1 MATMNNLQTAFGNP
15 SAANRS
21 TRLLRLAAVAMLLG
35 GGAAGALAQY
45 KIVGPDGKVTYTD
58 KPPTAADIRMDN
70 SAPAASNGNAAGG
83 MPYETRQATAKYPVT
98 LYAAKSCAA
107 CDQARD
113 ALRKRGV
120 PFNEYSITLD
130 ADIAALQARFASTTL
145 PVITIGTQTMKG
157 YSSNDLQAY
166 LDAAGYPAQ
175 ARLTGYRWPQAVAL
189 APPAVTTT
197 AATPATAAPSAPAPL
212 LPPPSKSGIQF

>member
-1 MATMNNLQTAFGNP
+1 MATMNHLQTALANP
-15 SAANRS
+15 SAANRA
-21 TRLLRLAAVAMLLG
+21 TGLLRLAAVAMLLG
-35 GGAAGALAQY
+35 GGAASALAQY

-58 KPPTAADIRMDN
+58 KPPTPADIRLDN
-70 SAPAASNGNAAGG
+70 GAPAATNGNATGG
-83 MPYETRQATAKYPVT
+83 MPYETRQAIAKYPVT
-98 LYAAKSCAA
+98 LYAAKTCAP

-120 PFNEYSITLD
+120 PFNEYSITMD

-145 PVITIGTQTMKG
+145 PVITIGSQTMKG
-157 YSSNDLQAY
+157 YSANDLQGY

-189 APPAVTTT
+189 VPPPVNT
-197 AATPATAAPSAPAPL
+197 AATPVATAPSAPAPL